1 MLKFIDLITN
11 NYFLKQKLKVTGQ
24 SSPVRR
30 LTDNW
35 QGQSEIGK
43 KIINGKT
50 NPKLIKDF
58 NKFNF
63 LRDLKAEGSIKSRS
77 IARSLV
83 SNWID
88 ERHNLLSKEFDSQIM
103 AERITCWSFNFS
115 WFAES
120 GELDLQK
127 KILYSIA
134 LQIKYLEIKLTET
147 NNHLEKIIIIKG
159 ILVAKSI
166 LFDDIINIDE
176 LLNLIDE
183 KLEILTNVD
192 GGHSSRSPVLQINL
206 LRHLIEIRS
215 VVGILKNVHAENL
228 HKQTIKMGE
237 FCRSFQMPN
246 GHFAWFHGG
255 SLVPKDIIKQTL
267 NRIGYKNKIFQVAKD
282 TGFCRLSNMDSLVFV
297 DIGLK
302 PIVSTNTKASLFAFE
317 FFYKKEKIISNLG
330 ELINSNIKS
339 AKNSLASSAAHSTL
353 NIDDRNNID
362 LTGKRKTEI
371 LNVKYGKTKDGNLLD
386 ITHSGYN
393 TIFGINHKRQI
404 YLSNKKNEIR
414 GKDEI
419 INLGNI
425 GTIPKRANI
434 HFHLDPN
441 IELIQTRSGSILLKH
456 SKGFVWKMS
465 SDNQDIDIKDSVM
478 FTPKGPVPC
487 KEIMINMKLEKIR
500 AYKFISCNWAFQL
513 QK

>member
-1 MLKFIDLITN
+1 MLKFINLITN

-147 NNHLEKIIIIKG
+147 NNHLEKIVIIKG

-267 NRIGYKNKIFQVAKD
+267 NRVGYKNRIFQVAED

-302 PIVSTNTKASLFAFE
+302 PIVNTNTKASLFAFE

>member
-1 MLKFIDLITN
+1 MLKFINLITN

-35 QGQSEIGK
+35 QGQSGIGK
-43 KIINGKT
+43 KIISGKM

-58 NKFNF
+58 NKFSF

-267 NRIGYKNKIFQVAKD
+267 NRVGYKNRIFQVAED

-302 PIVSTNTKASLFAFE
+302 PIVNTNTKASLFAFE

>member
-1 MLKFIDLITN
+1 MLKFINLITN

-43 KIINGKT
+43 KIISSKT
-50 NPKLIKDF
+50 NPKVIKDF

-147 NNHLEKIIIIKG
+147 NNHLEIIIIIKG

-267 NRIGYKNKIFQVAKD
+267 NRVGYKNRIFQVAED

-302 PIVSTNTKASLFAFE
+302 PIVNINTKASLFAFE

>member
-1 MLKFIDLITN
+1 MLKFINLITN

-63 LRDLKAEGSIKSRS
+63 LRDLKAEGSIKARS

-147 NNHLEKIIIIKG
+147 NNHLEIIIIIKG

-267 NRIGYKNKIFQVAKD
+267 NRVGYKNRIFQVAED

-302 PIVSTNTKASLFAFE
+302 PIVNTNTKASLFAFE

-371 LNVKYGKTKDGNLLD
+371 LNVTYGKTKDGNLLD

>member
-1 MLKFIDLITN
+1 MLKFINLITN

-267 NRIGYKNKIFQVAKD
+267 NRVGYKNRIFQVAED

-302 PIVSTNTKASLFAFE
+302 PIVNINTKASLFAFE

>member
-1 MLKFIDLITN
+1 MLKFINLITN

-43 KIINGKT
+43 KIISGKM

-147 NNHLEKIIIIKG
+147 NNHLEIIIIIKG

-267 NRIGYKNKIFQVAKD
+267 NRVGYKNRIFQVAED

-302 PIVSTNTKASLFAFE
+302 PIVNTNTKASLFAFE

-330 ELINSNIKS
+330 ELVNSNIKS
-339 AKNSLASSAAHSTL
+339 ANNSLASSAAHSTL

>member
-1 MLKFIDLITN
+1 MLKFINLITN

-43 KIINGKT
+43 KIISGKT

-147 NNHLEKIIIIKG
+147 NNHLEIIIIIKG

-267 NRIGYKNKIFQVAKD
+267 NRVGYKNRIFQVAED

-297 DIGLK
+297 DIALK
-302 PIVSTNTKASLFAFE
+302 PIVNTNTKASLFAFE

-434 HFHLDPN
+434 HFHLDPS

>member
-1 MLKFIDLITN
+1 MLKFINLITN

-192 GGHSSRSPVLQINL
+192 GGHSSRSPVFQINL

-267 NRIGYKNKIFQVAKD
+267 NRVGYKNRIFQVAED

-302 PIVSTNTKASLFAFE
+302 PIVNINTKASLFAFE

>member
-1 MLKFIDLITN
+1 MLKFINLITN

-192 GGHSSRSPVLQINL
+192 GGHSSRSPVFQINL

-267 NRIGYKNKIFQVAKD
+267 NRVGYKNRIFQVAED

-302 PIVSTNTKASLFAFE
+302 PVVNTNTKASLFAFE

>member
-1 MLKFIDLITN
+1 MLRFINLITN

-24 SSPVRR
+24 SSTVRR

-134 LQIKYLEIKLTET
+134 LQIKYLEIKLTEA
-147 NNHLEKIIIIKG
+147 NNHLEIIIIIKG

-267 NRIGYKNKIFQVAKD
+267 NRVGYKNRIFQVAED
-282 TGFCRLSNMDSLVFV
+282 TGFCRLSSMDSLVFV

-302 PIVSTNTKASLFAFE
+302 PIVNINTKASLFAFE

-362 LTGKRKTEI
+362 LTGKRKTDI

-386 ITHSGYN
+386 ITPSGYN

>member
-1 MLKFIDLITN
+1 MLKFINLITN
-11 NYFLKQKLKVTGQ
+11 NYFLKQKLKVTVQ

-35 QGQSEIGK
+35 QGQSGIGK

-246 GHFAWFHGG
+246 DHFAWFHGG

-267 NRIGYKNKIFQVAKD
+267 NRIGYKNRIFQVAKD

-302 PIVSTNTKASLFAFE
+302 PIVNINTKASLFAFE

-465 SDNQDIDIKDSVM
+465 SDKQDIDIKDSVM

>member
-1 MLKFIDLITN
+1 MLKFINLITN

-43 KIINGKT
+43 KIISGKT

-147 NNHLEKIIIIKG
+147 NSHLEIIIIIKG

-267 NRIGYKNKIFQVAKD
+267 NRIGYKNRIFQVAED

>member
-11 NYFLKQKLKVTGQ
+11 NYFLKKKLKVDEHN
-24 SSPVRR
+24 SPVRR

-35 QGQSEIGK
+35 QGNSEIGK
-43 KIINGKT
+43 TIVNGKT

-58 NKFNF
+58 NRFYF
-63 LRDLKAEGSIKSRS
+63 LRDLKAEGSIKARS

-83 SNWID
+83 SNWIN
-88 ERHNLLSKEFDSQIM
+88 EKRNLLSKEFDSQIM
-103 AERITCWSFNFS
+103 AERVTCWSFNFS

-134 LQIKYLEIKLTET
+134 LQTKYLEIKLRET
-147 NNHLEKIIIIKG
+147 NNHLQQIIIIKG

-166 LFDDIINIDE
+166 LFDDIIIIYE
-176 LLNLIDE
+176 LLNIIDQ
-183 KLEILTNVD
+183 KLETLTNND
-192 GGHSSRSPVLQINL
+192 GGHTSRSPVLHINL

-215 VVGILKNVHAENL
+215 IVGILKNVDAENL
-228 HKQTIKMGE
+228 HKKTIKMGE
-237 FCRSFQMPN
+237 FCRGFQMPN
-246 GHFAWFHGG
+246 DCFAWFHGG

-267 NRIGYKNKIFQVAKD
+267 NRIGYKNRIFQLAED
-282 TGFCRLSNMDSLVFV
+282 TGFCRLSNMDTVVFV
-297 DIGLK
+297 DVGLK

-330 ELINSNIKS
+330 ELTKSSIKS
-339 AKNSLASSAAHSTL
+339 AKSSLASSAAHSTL

-371 LNVKYGKTKDGNLLD
+371 LEVKYGKTKNGNLLD
-386 ITHSGYN
+386 LTHSGYK

-404 YLSNKKNEIR
+404 YVSNKKNEIR
-414 GKDEI
+414 GKDVI
-419 INLGNI
+419 INLGNM
-425 GTIPKRANI
+425 GSIPKMASI
-434 HFHLDPN
+434 HFHLNPS
-441 IELIQTRSGSILLKH
+441 IELIKTRSGSILLNH
-456 SKGFVWKMS
+456 LKGFVWKMT
-465 SDNQDIDIKDSVM
+465 SDNQDIVIRDSVM
-478 FTPKGPVPC
+478 FTPKGPTPC
-487 KEIMINMKLEKIR
+487 KEIMIIMKLEKIR
-500 AYKFISCNWAFQL
+500 AYKMISCNWAFQL

>member
-1 MLKFIDLITN
+1 MLKFINLITN

-50 NPKLIKDF
+50 NIKLIKDF

-192 GGHSSRSPVLQINL
+192 GGHSSRSPVFQINL

-267 NRIGYKNKIFQVAKD
+267 NRVGYKNRIFQVAED

-404 YLSNKKNEIR
+404 YLSNKINEIR

>member
-1 MLKFIDLITN
+1 MLRFINLITN

-24 SSPVRR
+24 SSTVRR

-63 LRDLKAEGSIKSRS
+63 LRDLKAEGSIKARS

-228 HKQTIKMGE
+228 HNQTIKMGE

-267 NRIGYKNKIFQVAKD
+267 NRVGYKNRIFQVAED

-302 PIVSTNTKASLFAFE
+302 PIVNTNTKASLFAFE

-487 KEIMINMKLEKIR
+487 KEIMINIKLEKIR

>member
-1 MLKFIDLITN
+1 MLKFINLITN

-43 KIINGKT
+43 KIISGKT

-147 NNHLEKIIIIKG
+147 NNHLEIIIIIKG

-246 GHFAWFHGG
+246 DHFAWFHGG

-267 NRIGYKNKIFQVAKD
+267 NRVGYKNRIFQVAED

-441 IELIQTRSGSILLKH
+441 IELIQTRSGSILLEH
-456 SKGFVWKMS
+456 SKGFVWKMT
-465 SDNQDIDIKDSVM
+465 SDNPNINIQDYLPYLI
-478 FTPKGPVPC
+478 TH
-487 KEIMINMKLEKIR
+487 
-500 AYKFISCNWAFQL
+500 
-513 QK
+513 

>member
-1 MLKFIDLITN
+1 MF
-11 NYFLKQKLKVTGQ
+11 
-24 SSPVRR
+24 
-30 LTDNW
+30 
-35 QGQSEIGK
+35 
-43 KIINGKT
+43 
-50 NPKLIKDF
+50 
-58 NKFNF
+58 
-63 LRDLKAEGSIKSRS
+63 
-77 IARSLV
+77 
-83 SNWID
+83 
-88 ERHNLLSKEFDSQIM
+88 
-103 AERITCWSFNFS
+103 
-115 WFAES
+115 
-120 GELDLQK
+120 
-127 KILYSIA
+127 
-134 LQIKYLEIKLTET
+134 
-147 NNHLEKIIIIKG
+147 
-159 ILVAKSI
+159 
-166 LFDDIINIDE
+166 
-176 LLNLIDE
+176 
-183 KLEILTNVD
+183 
-192 GGHSSRSPVLQINL
+192 QINL

-246 GHFAWFHGG
+246 DHFAWFHGG

-267 NRIGYKNKIFQVAKD
+267 NRVGYKNRIFHVAED

-302 PIVSTNTKASLFAFE
+302 PIESTNTKASLFAFE

>member
-43 KIINGKT
+43 KIISGET

-147 NNHLEKIIIIKG
+147 NNHLEIIIIIKG

-246 GHFAWFHGG
+246 HHFAWFHGG

-267 NRIGYKNKIFQVAKD
+267 NRIGYKNKIFQVAED

-302 PIVSTNTKASLFAFE
+302 PIVNTNTKASLFAFE

-465 SDNQDIDIKDSVM
+465 SDNQDIDINDSVM

>member
-1 MLKFIDLITN
+1 MLKFINLITN

-50 NPKLIKDF
+50 NIKLIKDF

-63 LRDLKAEGSIKSRS
+63 LRDLKAEGSIKARS

-267 NRIGYKNKIFQVAKD
+267 NRVGYKNRIFQVAED

-302 PIVSTNTKASLFAFE
+302 PIVNINTKASLFAFE

>member
-1 MLKFIDLITN
+1 MLKFINLITN

-50 NPKLIKDF
+50 NIKLIKDF

-192 GGHSSRSPVLQINL
+192 GGHSSRSPVFQINL

-267 NRIGYKNKIFQVAKD
+267 NRVGYKNRIFQVAED

>member
-1 MLKFIDLITN
+1 MLKFINLITN

-43 KIINGKT
+43 KIISGKT

-63 LRDLKAEGSIKSRS
+63 LRDLKAEGSIKARS

-147 NNHLEKIIIIKG
+147 NSHLEIIIIIKG

-183 KLEILTNVD
+183 KLEILTNID
-192 GGHSSRSPVLQINL
+192 GGHTSRSPVLQINL

-215 VVGILKNVHAENL
+215 IVGILKNVHAENL

-246 GHFAWFHGG
+246 DHFAWFHGG

-267 NRIGYKNKIFQVAKD
+267 NRIGYKNRIFQVAED

-302 PIVSTNTKASLFAFE
+302 PIVNTNTKASLFAFE

>member
-1 MLKFIDLITN
+1 MLKFINLITN

-43 KIINGKT
+43 KIISGET
-50 NPKLIKDF
+50 NSKLIKDF

-115 WFAES
+115 WFAAS

-192 GGHSSRSPVLQINL
+192 GGHSSRSPVFQINL

-246 GHFAWFHGG
+246 DHFAWFHGG

-267 NRIGYKNKIFQVAKD
+267 NRVGYKNRIFQVAED

-302 PIVSTNTKASLFAFE
+302 PIVNTNTKASLFAFE

>member
-1 MLKFIDLITN
+1 MLKFINLITN

-43 KIINGKT
+43 KIISSKT

-134 LQIKYLEIKLTET
+134 LQIKYLEIKLIET

-267 NRIGYKNKIFQVAKD
+267 NRVGYKNRIFQVAED

-302 PIVSTNTKASLFAFE
+302 PIVNTNTKASLFAFE

-478 FTPKGPVPC
+478 FTPKGSVPC

>member
-1 MLKFIDLITN
+1 MLKFINLITN

-147 NNHLEKIIIIKG
+147 NNHLEIIIIIKG

-267 NRIGYKNKIFQVAKD
+267 NRVGYKNRIFQVAED

-302 PIVSTNTKASLFAFE
+302 PIVNINTKASLFAFE

>member
-1 MLKFIDLITN
+1 MLKFINLITN

-43 KIINGKT
+43 KIISGKT

-147 NNHLEKIIIIKG
+147 NNHLEIIIIIKG

-267 NRIGYKNKIFQVAKD
+267 NRVGYKNRIFQVAED

-302 PIVSTNTKASLFAFE
+302 PIVNTNTKASLFAFE

>member
-1 MLKFIDLITN
+1 MLRFINLITN

-24 SSPVRR
+24 SSTVRR

-50 NPKLIKDF
+50 NPKLIRDF

-147 NNHLEKIIIIKG
+147 NNHLEIIIIIKG

-267 NRIGYKNKIFQVAKD
+267 NRVGYKNRIFQVAED

-302 PIVSTNTKASLFAFE
+302 PIVNTNTKASLFAFE

-371 LNVKYGKTKDGNLLD
+371 LNVKYGKTKDGDLLD

>member
-1 MLKFIDLITN
+1 MLKFINLITN

-50 NPKLIKDF
+50 NIKLIKDF

-147 NNHLEKIIIIKG
+147 NNHLEIIIIIKG

-192 GGHSSRSPVLQINL
+192 GGHSSRSPVFQINL

-246 GHFAWFHGG
+246 GHFSWFHGG

-267 NRIGYKNKIFQVAKD
+267 NRVGYKNRIFQVAED

-330 ELINSNIKS
+330 ELTNSNIKS

-434 HFHLDPN
+434 HFHLDPS

-478 FTPKGPVPC
+478 FTPRGPVPC

>member
-1 MLKFIDLITN
+1 MLKFINLITN

-43 KIINGKT
+43 KIISGKT

-267 NRIGYKNKIFQVAKD
+267 NRVGYKNRIFQIAED

-302 PIVSTNTKASLFAFE
+302 PIVNINTKASLFAFE

>member
-1 MLKFIDLITN
+1 MLKFINLITN

-43 KIINGKT
+43 KIISGKT

-246 GHFAWFHGG
+246 DHFAWFHGG

-267 NRIGYKNKIFQVAKD
+267 NRVGYKNRIFQVAKD
-282 TGFCRLSNMDSLVFV
+282 TGFCRLSNMDSLIFV

-302 PIVSTNTKASLFAFE
+302 PIVNTNTKASLFAFE

-456 SKGFVWKMS
+456 SMGFVWKMS
-465 SDNQDIDIKDSVM
+465 SDNKDIDIKDSVM

>member
-1 MLKFIDLITN
+1 MLKFINLITN

-50 NPKLIKDF
+50 NIKLIKDF

-267 NRIGYKNKIFQVAKD
+267 NRVGYKNRIFQVAED

-302 PIVSTNTKASLFAFE
+302 PIVNTNTKASLFAFE

-404 YLSNKKNEIR
+404 YLSNRKNEIR

-434 HFHLDPN
+434 HFHLDPS

>member
-1 MLKFIDLITN
+1 MLKFINLITN

-147 NNHLEKIIIIKG
+147 NNHLETIIMIKG

-215 VVGILKNVHAENL
+215 VVGILKNVYAENL

-267 NRIGYKNKIFQVAKD
+267 NRVGYKNRIFQVAED

-393 TIFGINHKRQI
+393 TIFGINHKRQL

>member
-1 MLKFIDLITN
+1 MLKFINLITN

-43 KIINGKT
+43 KIISGKT

-147 NNHLEKIIIIKG
+147 NNHLEIIIIIKG

-267 NRIGYKNKIFQVAKD
+267 NRIGYKNRIFQVAED

-297 DIGLK
+297 DIGSK
-302 PIVSTNTKASLFAFE
+302 PIVNTNTKASLFAFE

>member
-1 MLKFIDLITN
+1 MLKFINLITN

-50 NPKLIKDF
+50 NIKLIKDF

-134 LQIKYLEIKLTET
+134 LQIKYLGIKLTET

-267 NRIGYKNKIFQVAKD
+267 NRVGYKNRIFQVAED

-371 LNVKYGKTKDGNLLD
+371 LNIKYGKTKDGNLLD

-425 GTIPKRANI
+425 GTIPKKANI

>member
-1 MLKFIDLITN
+1 MLKFINLITN

-43 KIINGKT
+43 KIISGKT

-147 NNHLEKIIIIKG
+147 NNHLEIIIIIKG

-183 KLEILTNVD
+183 KLEILTNID

-267 NRIGYKNKIFQVAKD
+267 NRVGYKNRIFQVAED

-302 PIVSTNTKASLFAFE
+302 PIVNTNTKASLFAFE

-371 LNVKYGKTKDGNLLD
+371 LNVKCGKTKDGNLLD

-425 GTIPKRANI
+425 GTIPKKANI

>member
-1 MLKFIDLITN
+1 MLKFINLITN

-43 KIINGKT
+43 KIISGKT

-147 NNHLEKIIIIKG
+147 NNHLEIIIIIKG

-267 NRIGYKNKIFQVAKD
+267 NRVGYKNRIFQVAED

-302 PIVSTNTKASLFAFE
+302 PLVNTNTKASLFAFE

>member
-1 MLKFIDLITN
+1 MLKFINLITN

-43 KIINGKT
+43 KIISGKM

-147 NNHLEKIIIIKG
+147 NNHLEIIIIIKG

-267 NRIGYKNKIFQVAKD
+267 NRVGYKNRIFQVAED

-302 PIVSTNTKASLFAFE
+302 PIVNTNTKASLFAFE

>member
-1 MLKFIDLITN
+1 MLRFINLITN

-24 SSPVRR
+24 SSTVRR

-147 NNHLEKIIIIKG
+147 NNHLEIIIIIKG

-267 NRIGYKNKIFQVAKD
+267 NRVGYKNRIFQVAED

-302 PIVSTNTKASLFAFE
+302 PIVNTNTKASLFAFE

>member
-1 MLKFIDLITN
+1 MLRFINLITN

-24 SSPVRR
+24 SSTVRR

-147 NNHLEKIIIIKG
+147 NNHLEIIIIIKG

-246 GHFAWFHGG
+246 GHFAWFLGG

-267 NRIGYKNKIFQVAKD
+267 NRVGYKNRIFQVAED

-302 PIVSTNTKASLFAFE
+302 PIVNTNTKASLFAFE

-362 LTGKRKTEI
+362 LTRKRKTEI

>member
-1 MLKFIDLITN
+1 MLKFINLITN

-43 KIINGKT
+43 KIISGKT

-127 KILYSIA
+127 KILGSIA
-134 LQIKYLEIKLTET
+134 LQIKYLEIKLRET
-147 NNHLEKIIIIKG
+147 NNHLEIIIIIKG

-183 KLEILTNVD
+183 KLEILTNID
-192 GGHSSRSPVLQINL
+192 GGHISRSPVLQINL

-215 VVGILKNVHAENL
+215 IVGILKNVDAENL

-267 NRIGYKNKIFQVAKD
+267 NRIGYKNRIFQVAED

-302 PIVSTNTKASLFAFE
+302 PIVNINTKASLFAFE